1 MYIGYVR
8 VDALP
13 GAVVSNATVIAIPPR
28 ATHVEIQADQG
39 NVRYTM
45 DSVTNPTPAIGM
57 LFIANA
63 DPKTFLI
70 EDLVR
75 IRFCRDAGVASL
87 NLYFFAGRDV

>member
-1 MYIGYVR
+1 MYLSYVR

-13 GAVVSNATVIAIPPR
+13 GVVVSNATAIVIPPR

-45 DSVTNPTPAIGM
+45 DNVTNPTNAIGM
-57 LFIANA
+57 IFVANA

-70 EDLVR
+70 EDLLR

-87 NLYFFAGRDV
+87 NLHFFAGRDV